1 LSSARKARLARVAA
15 VAARADA
22 AEIGERHRLR
32 AIATIAGAVRVA
44 LEALGI
50 DPACAARLGEA
61 ATAEAALAA
70 LPDPPELRQTDDD
83 AAADAGDAD
92 PGALDAFH
100 AETERLAGRYASDCT
115 IDLATAP
122 LADLFAWCIA
132 EGALTLQ
139 QDSSGNLLLIRCTPP
154 GASPQ
159 PPSAHSDSASET
171 IYLDRTNPDHTT
183 EVREICC

>member
-1 LSSARKARLARVAA
+1 LSGARKARLARAAA
-15 VAARADA
+15 VAASADW
-22 AEIGERHRLR
+22 AEIDERDRLS

-44 LEALGI
+44 FEALGI
-50 DPACAARLGEA
+50 DPACAARLREA

-83 AAADAGDAD
+83 AAAQSGDAD
-92 PGALDAFH
+92 SGALDAFR

-132 EGALTLQ
+132 QGALTLQ
-139 QDSSGNLLLIRCTPP
+139 QDSSRNLLLIRCKPP
-154 GASPQ
+154 TGPPQ
-159 PPSAHSDSASET
+159 PSLANSDSAGET